1 MSRPARVTLRVD
13 GVLVGSASGTI
24 SNTFSNATVLLGEG
38 SNPAPASDFAWD
50 DTHLWRGGSDMLA
63 NTGFESGLVTPDGA
77 AVSVGGWRPNNSTRA
92 ARVTSPVYAGTSEWL
107 VASPAPTTGAHAM
120 RALLNGTSSR
130 ANLDGTLMSAATG
143 IGTGQSDG
151 VTLGT
156 VDCIPLTMDCTAVHV
171 DQLGA

>member
-63 NTGFESGLVTPDGA
+63 NTGFESALASDGLG
-77 AVSVGGWRPNNSTRA
+77 VSVGNWRRRGSATAYP
-92 ARVTSPVYAGTSEWL
+92 VTSPGVHAGIGGYAGSGT
-107 VASPAPTTGAHAM
+107 AP
-120 RALLNGTSSR
+120 LL
-130 ANLDGTLMSAATG
+130 SAARWSRFHCE
-143 IGTGQSDG
+143 QA
-151 VTLGT
+151 
-156 VDCIPLTMDCTAVHV
+156 P
-171 DQLGA
+171 